1 MKMKKILAAAMAAAL
16 LTGTLAMGG
25 CSSDS
30 GKLVMVTEAGFAP
43 YEYYDGEAVVGVDVD
58 IAKEIAA
65 AMGKELEVRDIAF
78 DSLINEVQ
86 SGKADFA
93 AAGLSV
99 TPEREEQVIVVRQ
112 DNTEITGPDDV
123 NGKTVSVQLGTVAD
137 TAVSDKEDYP
147 DCTVIQQKKYLAAA
161 EDVKS
166 GKADCLVMDE
176 LPAQELVKANPELKI
191 LDEELFTDVYSMAVQ
206 KGNTELLD
214 KINEV
219 LQKLM
224 DEGKIEEFTMNH
236 IAASGEAAE

>member
-99 TPEREEQVIVVRQ
+99 TPEREEQVDFTINYATSKQVIVVRQ

-123 NGKTVSVQLGTVAD
+123 NGKTVSVQLGTGLHRD
-137 TAVSDKEDYP
+137 P
-147 DCTVIQQKKYLAAA
+147 A
-161 EDVKS
+161 EEIPGCRGGCEIRKS
-166 GKADCLVMDE
+166 RLLGHGRASCPRTGK
-176 LPAQELVKANPELKI
+176 
-191 LDEELFTDVYSMAVQ
+191 
-206 KGNTELLD
+206 
-214 KINEV
+214 
-219 LQKLM
+219 
-224 DEGKIEEFTMNH
+224 
-236 IAASGEAAE
+236 GES